1 MEYDL
6 GVTVLCRLIAVH
18 DDQVLP
24 AEVVGQRVGRI
35 DGEGGPSDD
44 EYICFRKCRYG
55 VLPGFVREGLFVECD
70 VRAEHASA
78 GTVRNGLL

>member
-1 MEYDL
+1 MQFGEDLSESFVEYDL
-6 GVTVLCRLIAVH
+6 GVTVLWRLVPVH

-55 VLPGFVREGLFVECD
+55 VLPGGACLRRNSAE
-70 VRAEHASA
+70 RAP
-78 GTVRNGLL
+78 LK